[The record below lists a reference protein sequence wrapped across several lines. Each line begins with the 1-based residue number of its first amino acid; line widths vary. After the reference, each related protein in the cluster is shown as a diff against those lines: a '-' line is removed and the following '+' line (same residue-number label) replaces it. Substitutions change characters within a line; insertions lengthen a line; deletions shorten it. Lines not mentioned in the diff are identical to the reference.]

1 MKLTHFRLIFAS
13 IGLPVMIIV
22 GSTTAIADYTTPGEG
37 AATAATPATAV
48 ADESASTPAATD
60 ATASGEAKPG
70 RLRFRS
76 ANGTCA
82 CDCAKGG
89 LTEADILRAEE
100 ARANAKN

>member
-1 MKLTHFRLIFAS
+1 MKLTHFRLIVAS
-13 IGLPVMIIV
+13 IGLPVMII
-22 GSTTAIADYTTPGEG
+22 GSTAASADYATAGEG

-60 ATASGEAKPG
+60 ATEPGEAKPG

-89 LTEADILRAEE
+89 LTEADIRRAEE
-100 ARANAKN
+100 ARANTKN